1 MASESVLVKTGG
13 LLIEVGE
20 TEEMKAGDTNIFF
33 GRKSGFTLIE
43 MIGVLSVIAVL
54 AAFIA
59 PKIFK
64 TVDDS
69 KVTRFVGAVPVYTNA
84 VTSWYKDIGTLMSLD
99 ASGAAKTPD
108 TSFHDKLISAS
119 GNTALLW
126 TRWDGPYIDSV
137 ETSSFGAALTFET
150 NEGTSGTGAPIAS
163 DVKAFDLDDDQAN
176 DMAGRQV
183 VAIKLTGLTS
193 NDCVKIDRV
202 LDKGFN
208 VTNRATSGRVKFWGA
223 SGGGG
228 CSSSSGGTTLSVY
241 IASK

>member
-1 MASESVLVKTGG
+1 M
-13 LLIEVGE
+13 GE
-20 TEEMKAGDTNIFF
+20 TEEVKAGDTNILFD
-33 GRKSGFTLIE
+33 RKPGFTLIE

-59 PKIFK
+59 PKVFK

-69 KVTRFVGAVPVYTNA
+69 KVSRFVGAVPVYANA

-99 ASGAAKTPD
+99 ASGAATTPD
-108 TSFHDKLISAS
+108 ISFQDELISAS

-126 TRWDGPYIDSV
+126 ARWNGPYINSV
-137 ETSSFGAALTFET
+137 ETSSFGSALTFET
-150 NEGTSGTGAPIAS
+150 NEGTSGTSAPIAS

-183 VAIKLTGLTS
+183 VTIKLTGLTS
-193 NDCVKIDRV
+193 SDCVKIDRI

-208 VTNRATSGRVKFWGA
+208 VTNRATSGRVKYWGA
-223 SGGGG
+223 SSSGG
-228 CSSSSGGTTLSVY
+228 CSSSSGGTTLCVY

>member
-69 KVTRFVGAVPVYTNA
+69 KVTRFVGTVPVYANA

-99 ASGAAKTPD
+99 ASEAATTHD
-108 TSFHDKLISAS
+108 ISFQDERISAS
-119 GNTALLW
+119 GNTALL
-126 TRWDGPYIDSV
+126 
-137 ETSSFGAALTFET
+137 
-150 NEGTSGTGAPIAS
+150 
-163 DVKAFDLDDDQAN
+163 
-176 DMAGRQV
+176 
-183 VAIKLTGLTS
+183 
-193 NDCVKIDRV
+193 
-202 LDKGFN
+202 
-208 VTNRATSGRVKFWGA
+208 
-223 SGGGG
+223 
-228 CSSSSGGTTLSVY
+228 
-241 IASK
+241 